1 MQSPCL
7 ILSGRE
13 GPCEFL
19 HRDKNHAD
27 CVDCDLRIKYAVNQN
42 MLSPEV
48 LEVKDDPVIIEARRA
63 APKKKRKHCKDCGR
77 PKPIKARGRCSTCYV
92 RWRYHNADK
101 VRGYRKICND
111 CGLKQVHSKGLC
123 NNCYGRA
130 WYKNIHKMV
139 RGYRRKGKEMND
151 ERDKV

>member
-1 MQSPCL
+1 MQSPCNT
-7 ILSGRE
+7 
-13 GPCEFL
+13 CE
-19 HRDKNHAD
+19 HHKKGRDKNHPD
-27 CVDCDLRIKYAVNQN
+27 CVDCRPVLEYGVAQG
-42 MLSPEV
+42 MLHPEV
-48 LEVKDDPVIIEARRA
+48 LKPKQDDPLVLEARKA
-63 APKKKRKHCKDCGR
+63 APKKKRKLCKGCRR

-101 VRGYRKICND
+101 VRGYRKICSE

-139 RGYRRKGKEMND
+139 RGYRRKGM
-151 ERDKV
+151 ERGNLE

>member
-7 ILSGRE
+7 T
-13 GPCEFL
+13 CD
-19 HRDKNHAD
+19 HQQRDKNHPD
-27 CVDCDLRIKYAVNQN
+27 CVDCDLRVKYAVKQN
-42 MLSPEV
+42 MLHPDVLNVKEDPLV
-48 LEVKDDPVIIEARRA
+48 LEARKA
-63 APKKKRKHCKDCGR
+63 APKKKRKLCKGCGR
-77 PKPIKARGRCSTCYV
+77 PLPIKARNRCATCYV

-101 VRGYRKICND
+101 VRGYKKICND

-130 WYKNIHKMV
+130 RYKRIHGKV
-139 RGYRRKGKEMND
+139 RGYRRKGKEINN